1 MKDKRFYIGI
11 ILTIIIAII
20 ILITCIWFAIN
31 KSNENKAKAMEIA
44 SNEEW
49 FKNDLEKVF
58 LTDEI
63 DIIEAEM
70 DGNKLTVKISVRVR
84 NIVENFYK
92 CRYIL
97 KNTNIVNW
105 EWVYQTYIPLYSQ
118 N

>member
-1 MKDKRFYIGI
+1 MKKKIFIC
-11 ILTIIIAII
+11 
-20 ILITCIWFAIN
+20 ILIVVFISIVVVSAILFVN

-84 NIVENFYK
+84 NIIENFYK

-97 KNTNIVNW
+97 KNTNIVTW

>member
-1 MKDKRFYIGI
+1 MKKKIFIC
-11 ILTIIIAII
+11 
-20 ILITCIWFAIN
+20 ILIAVCVLVVVVSAILFVN

-105 EWVYQTYIPLYSQ
+105 EWIYQTYIPLYSQ